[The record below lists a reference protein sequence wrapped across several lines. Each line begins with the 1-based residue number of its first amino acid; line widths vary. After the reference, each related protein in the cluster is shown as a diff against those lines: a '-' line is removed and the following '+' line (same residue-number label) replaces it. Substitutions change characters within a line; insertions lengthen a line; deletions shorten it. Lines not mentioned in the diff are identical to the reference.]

1 MAVTLSLFAGAG
13 AQFFTDS
20 GSVLTGGKIYSYTAG
35 TTTPQAVYTTSAGN
49 VAHTNPIILNAAGRV
64 ASGGEI
70 WVTSGVS
77 YKFLLKDSNDVLIAT
92 YDNISNSGDASF
104 IQYIPDAN
112 SLLAPG
118 PLTVKSALDQITDED
133 SGSSVVGFLQTGTSA
148 VSRTVQQKLNES
160 VSVKDFGATG
170 DGSTNDTVAIQAA
183 LNSGAKKIYAPAATY
198 KIFGTLTIPTGVCL
212 EGDGPEQTIFDG
224 SSTTYA
230 ALTSG
235 RHIQTAEGSYTA
247 LPALSVNPSKGATTL
262 TFGSAPSLQVND
274 VFLIYNP
281 TDFSYSGFRAEY
293 RAGEYLRVASVSGSV
308 VTLQG
313 TLADSYT
320 AAAVNMYRYDDMTTC
335 TLSNFKLIGLND
347 LSNAIF
353 GLNLISCVDSLVD
366 NVKVTNC
373 SYTSIGTQRCFNLSL
388 TNCTATEN
396 FANSASG
403 GEYGL
408 AIGNSH
414 IVHVIGGYYASFRH
428 GITTGGNTGIGR
440 VTNRYVIINGAH
452 ITGSNGSQVLDFHG
466 NTEYSTVSNCTID
479 GGFAG
484 GGDYLLLTG
493 NQIRANTANGQVA
506 MYMGEMRGLNITIS
520 NNIIENPNAST
531 TNSRGAFIDFGG
543 NNEAI
548 TTSTYKGGTINIFN
562 NLMTW
567 GLTATADCPI
577 IKIVNRGYA
586 ASSPIGVM
594 VKSNR
599 MTMINDGVYAGYVD
613 VRVFSATAVQWN
625 VVNVSEN
632 SMGRG
637 GILSLTNSTAANYS
651 VNYLYCHNNVS
662 DGTSVYPIVANQVK
676 ELGSIKGNTVTNG
689 EVYGIYFSGVS
700 SANRCKR
707 VHIMNNTTFDNFI
720 SITSSSTTNADIVCW
735 NASYAVVQSNAG
747 GSFNEY
753 LTVASN
759 TSFQL
764 GETITGGTSGSTA
777 IIAFKRSTNQ
787 IMITTT
793 GSGAFTVAETITGGT
808 SGATTTVSAEAY
820 TTAYRNSYKD
830 IDNLWQGQNV
840 GIRLSSDYVS
850 NVTTNTAIT

>member
-1 MAVTLSLFAGAG
+1 MTVNLSALAGAG
-13 AQFFTDS
+13 QQFFNDS
-20 GSVLTGGKIYSYTAG
+20 GVPLAGGKLYSYAAG
-35 TTTPQAVYTTSAGN
+35 TTTPQTTYTSASGAT
-49 VAHTNPIILNAAGRV
+49 AHSNPIVLNSAGRV
-64 ASGGEI
+64 ATGEI
-70 WVTSGVS
+70 WLTAGSN
-77 YKFLLKDSNDVLIAT
+77 YKFVLYTSTDVLIAT
-92 YDNISNSGDASF
+92 YDNITGINGTGIASNA
-104 IQYIPDAN
+104 INVQYDPA
-112 SLLAPG
+112 G
-118 PLTVKSALDQITDED
+118 
-133 SGSSVVGFLQTGTSA
+133 TGA
-148 VSRTVQQKLNES
+148 VATTVQAKLRET

-170 DGSTNDTVAIQAA
+170 NGSTNDTAAIQLA
-183 LNSGAKKIYAPAATY
+183 LNSGAKKVYAPAATY
-198 KIFGTLTIPTGVCL
+198 KILGTLTIPTGVSL

-235 RHIQTAEGSYTA
+235 RHIQTQEGSYTA
-247 LPALSVNPSKGATTL
+247 LPALSGNVVKGATTL
-262 TFGSAPSLQVND
+262 TFASAPSLQVND

-281 TDFSYSGFRAEY
+281 TDFSYSGWRDYY

-320 AAAVNMYRYDDMTTC
+320 AAAVSLYRYDGMTTC

-347 LSNAIF
+347 LSNAVF
-353 GLNLISCVDSLVD
+353 GLNLISCVDSLVE

-373 SYTSIGTQRCFNLSL
+373 SYTSIGTQRCFNISL

-396 FANSASG
+396 FAGSVSD

-414 IVHVIGGYYASFRH
+414 IVHVIGGYYASQRH
-428 GITTGGNTGIGR
+428 GITTGGNSGIGC
-440 VTNRYVIINGAH
+440 VTNRYVVINGAH
-452 ITGSNGSQVLDFHG
+452 ITGSNGLQVMDFHG
-466 NTEYSTVSNCTID
+466 NTEYSTVTNCTID

-484 GGDYLLLTG
+484 GGDYLLITG

-506 MYMGEMRGLNITIS
+506 MYMSEMRGLNITIS

-543 NNEAI
+543 NNDAI
-548 TTSTYKGGTINIFN
+548 TTSTYKGGTINVLN

-567 GLTATADCPI
+567 GLTATADCPT

-599 MTMINDGVYAGYVD
+599 MTMINDGVFAGYVETS
-613 VRVFSATAVQWN
+613 VISATAAQWN

-637 GILSLTNSTAANYS
+637 GVIFLRNSTAANYS
-651 VNYLYCHNNVS
+651 ANYLYCHNNVS
-662 DGTSVYPIVANQVK
+662 DGTSINQIAITQVK
-676 ELGSIKGNTVTNG
+676 ELASIKGNTISNG
-689 EVYGIYFSGVS
+689 EVYAISFSGVS
-700 SANRCKR
+700 DANRCKR

-720 SITSSSTTNADIVCW
+720 SRTSSSTTNADIICW
-735 NASYAVVQSNAG
+735 NANYAVVQSNAG

-777 IIAFKRSTNQ
+777 IIAFKRSTNE

-808 SGATTTVSAEAY
+808 SGATTTVSAEAF
-820 TTAYRNSYKD
+820 TTVYRNSYNN

-840 GIRLSSDYVS
+840 GIRTSSDYVN
-850 NVTTNTAIT
+850 NVTINTAIT

>member
-1 MAVTLSLFAGAG
+1 MAVNLSALAGAG
-13 AQFFTDS
+13 QQFFNDS
-20 GSVLTGGKIYSYTAG
+20 GVPLAGGKLYSYAAG
-35 TTTPQAVYTTSAGN
+35 TTTPQTTYTSASGAT
-49 VAHTNPIILNAAGRV
+49 AHSNPIVLNSAGRV
-64 ASGGEI
+64 ATGEI
-70 WVTSGVS
+70 WLTAGSN
-77 YKFLLKDSNDVLIAT
+77 YKFVLYTSTDVLIAT
-92 YDNISNSGDASF
+92 WDNITGINGTGITSN
-104 IQYIPDAN
+104 
-112 SLLAPG
+112 
-118 PLTVKSALDQITDED
+118 
-133 SGSSVVGFLQTGTSA
+133 A
-148 VSRTVQQKLNES
+148 VNVTYDPAGAGAVATTVQAKLRET
-160 VSVKDFGATG
+160 VSVKDFGAVG
-170 DGSTNDTVAIQAA
+170 NGSTNDTAAIQLA
-183 LNSGAKKIYAPAATY
+183 LNSGAKKVYAPAATY
-198 KIFGTLTIPTGVCL
+198 KILGTLTIPTGVCL

-235 RHIQTAEGSYTA
+235 QHIRTAEGSYTA
-247 LPALSVNPSKGATTL
+247 LPALSVSPSKGATTL
-262 TFGSAPSLQVND
+262 TFASAPSLQVND

-281 TDFSYSGFRAEY
+281 TDFSYSGWRDYY

-320 AAAVNMYRYDDMTTC
+320 TAAVSLYRYDGMTTC

-347 LSNAIF
+347 LSNAVF
-353 GLNLISCVDSLVD
+353 GLNLISCVDSLVE

-373 SYTSIGTQRCFNLSL
+373 SYASIVLDRCFNTSL

-396 FANSASG
+396 FATSASG

-408 AIGNSH
+408 SIGNSH

-428 GITTGGNTGIGR
+428 GITTGGGTGIGR
-440 VTNRYVIINGAH
+440 VTNRYLVINGAH
-452 ITGSNGSQVLDFHG
+452 ITGSNAAQVMDFHG
-466 NTEYSTVSNCTID
+466 NTEYSTVSNCTVD
-479 GGFAG
+479 GGFTG

-506 MYMGEMRGLNITIS
+506 MYMSEMRGLNITIS

-543 NNEAI
+543 NNTCIGTE
-548 TTSTYKGGTINIFN
+548 TYKGGTINILN

-567 GLTATADCPI
+567 GLTATVDCST

-586 ASSPIGVM
+586 ASSPIGVLI
-594 VKSNR
+594 KNNR
-599 MTMINDGVYAGYVD
+599 MTMTNDNVYAGYTD
-613 VRVFSATAVQWN
+613 VGVQSATATQWN

-637 GILSLTNSTAANYS
+637 GILALTNSTAANYS
-651 VNYLYCHNNVS
+651 SNYLYCHNNVS
-662 DGTSVYPIVANQVK
+662 DGTSVNQISITQVK
-676 ELGSIKGNTVTNG
+676 ELASIKGNTISNAETFA
-689 EVYGIYFSGVS
+689 ISFSGVS
-700 SANRCKR
+700 TSNRCKR

-720 SITSSSTTNADIVCW
+720 SITGSSVTNADIICW
-735 NASYAVVQSNAG
+735 NANYAVVQSNAG

-777 IIAFKRSTNQ
+777 KIAFKRSTNQ

-793 GSGAFTVAETITGGT
+793 GSGAFTVGETITGGT
-808 SGATTTVSAEAY
+808 SGATTTISAEAF
-820 TTAYRNSYKD
+820 TTMYRNSYNN

-840 GIRLSSDYVS
+840 GIRTSSDYVN

>member
-1 MAVTLSLFAGAG
+1 MWKFIFWLTLLWNTLMSKLTLNTIGSRYGSIDALNANFDAIETALENTLSRDGTAPNSMDSNLDMDNNSILNVNTVFTDKVRTNELYINDSLVVPTQLAQATNASVVQYTPAGTGAVT
-13 AQFFTDS
+13 T
-20 GSVLTGGKIYSYTAG
+20 
-35 TTTPQAVYTTSAGN
+35 
-49 VAHTNPIILNAAGRV
+49 
-64 ASGGEI
+64 
-70 WVTSGVS
+70 
-77 YKFLLKDSNDVLIAT
+77 
-92 YDNISNSGDASF
+92 
-104 IQYIPDAN
+104 
-112 SLLAPG
+112 
-118 PLTVKSALDQITDED
+118 
-133 SGSSVVGFLQTGTSA
+133 
-148 VSRTVQQKLNES
+148 TVQAKLRQS
-160 VSVKDFGATG
+160 VSVKDFGAVGNGTT
-170 DGSTNDTVAIQAA
+170 DDTAAIQLA
-183 LNSGAKKIYAPAATY
+183 LNSGAKNIYAPAATY
-198 KIFGTLTIPTGVCL
+198 KILGTLTIPTGVSL
-212 EGDGPEQTIFDG
+212 QGDGPEQTIFDG
-224 SSTTYA
+224 SATTYES
-230 ALTSG
+230 LTSG
-235 RHIQTAEGSYTA
+235 QHIRTAAGSYTA
-247 LPALSVNPSKGATTL
+247 LPALSVSPSKGATTL
-262 TFGSAPSLQVND
+262 TFASAPSLQVND

-281 TDFSYSGFRAEY
+281 TDYSYSGWRAEY

-320 AAAVNMYRYDDMTTC
+320 AAAVSMYRYDDMTTC

-347 LSNAIF
+347 LSNAVF

-373 SYTSIGTQRCFNLSL
+373 SYTSIGTERCFNLSL

-396 FANSASG
+396 FASSGSG

-414 IVHVIGGYYASFRH
+414 IVHVIGGYYASYRH
-428 GITTGGNTGIGR
+428 GITTGGTTGVGC
-440 VTNRYVIINGAH
+440 VTNRYVVVNGAH
-452 ITGSNGSQVLDFHG
+452 VTGSNGVQVMDFHG

-479 GGFAG
+479 GGFSG

-506 MYMGEMRGLNITIS
+506 MYMSEMRGLNITIS

-543 NNEAI
+543 NNDCIGTE
-548 TTSTYKGGTINIFN
+548 TYKGGTINILN

-567 GLTATADCPI
+567 GLTATADCPS

-599 MTMINDGVYAGYVD
+599 MTMINNNVYAGFVD
-613 VRVFSATAVQWN
+613 VTIDSSTASQWN
-625 VVNVSEN
+625 VINVSEN

-637 GILSLTNSTAANYS
+637 GVLYVLNQTTANYAA
-651 VNYLYCHNNVS
+651 NYLYCHNNVS
-662 DGTSVYPIVANQVK
+662 DGTSVIPIYASQIK
-676 ELGSIKGNTVTNG
+676 ELVSIKGNTISNG
-689 EVYGIYFSGVS
+689 EAYAIYFSGVS
-700 SANRCKR
+700 TSNRCKR

-720 SITSSSTTNADIVCW
+720 SRTGSSSTNADIICW

-747 GSFNEY
+747 GSFNKY

-759 TSFQL
+759 ASFQL

-777 IIAFKRSTNQ
+777 TIAYLRSTNE

-793 GSGAFTVAETITGGT
+793 ASGAFTVGETITGGT
-808 SGATTTVSAEAY
+808 SGATTTVSAEGF
-820 TTAYRNSYKD
+820 TTAYRNSYNN

-840 GIRLSSDYVS
+840 GIRTSSDYVN

>member
-1 MAVTLSLFAGAG
+1 MSALSISVPYPVF
-13 AQFFTDS
+13 S
-20 GSVLTGGKIYSYTAG
+20 GRDGLPLDNGYVWIGTANLY
-35 TTTPQAVYTTSAGN
+35 PI
-49 VAHTNPIILNAAGRV
+49 TNPIAVYFDEALTVQATQPLRTINGFISNAGTPAQVYVDAVSFSILVQDSKGTMVYNFPDG
-64 ASGGEI
+64 
-70 WVTSGVS
+70 TGVS
-77 YKFLLKDSNDVLIAT
+77 VNLDSCSVT
-92 YDNISNSGDASF
+92 YDPPFTGAVA
-104 IQYIPDAN
+104 YPVCEK
-112 SLLAPG
+112 L
-118 PLTVKSALDQITDED
+118 E
-133 SGSSVVGFLQTGTSA
+133 QT
-148 VSRTVQQKLNES
+148 

-170 DGSTNDTVAIQAA
+170 NGTTDDTAAIQLA
-183 LNSGAKKIYAPAATY
+183 LNSGAKKIYAPAGTY
-198 KIFGTLTIPTGVCL
+198 KILGTLTIPTGVCL
-212 EGDGPEQTIFDG
+212 DGDGPEQTIFDG

-230 ALTSG
+230 ALSSG
-235 RHIQTAEGSYTA
+235 RHIQTAEGSYTE
-247 LPALSVNPSKGATTL
+247 LPALSVSPSKGATTL
-262 TFGSAPSLQVND
+262 TFVSAPSLQVND

-281 TDFSYSGFRAEY
+281 TDYSYSGWRSYY
-293 RAGEYLRVASVSGSV
+293 RAGEYLRVARVSGSV

-320 AAAVNMYRYDDMTTC
+320 TAAVSLYRYDGMTTC

-347 LSNAIF
+347 LSNPVF
-353 GLNLISCVDSLVD
+353 GLNLISGVDSLVD

-373 SYTSIGTQRCFNLSL
+373 SYTSISAQRCFNISL

-408 AIGNSH
+408 TISNSH

-428 GITTGGNTGIGR
+428 GITTGGGTGIGR
-440 VTNRYVIINGAH
+440 VTCRYVVINGAH
-452 ITGSNGSQVLDFHG
+452 VTGANGVQVMDFHG
-466 NTEYSTVSNCTID
+466 NTEYSTISNCTID

-484 GGDYLLLTG
+484 GGDYILITG
-493 NQIRANTANGQVA
+493 NQVRANTANGQVA
-506 MYMGEMRGLNITIS
+506 MYMSEMRGLNITIS

-531 TNSRGAFIDFGG
+531 GNSRGAFIDFGG
-543 NNEAI
+543 NNESI
-548 TTSTYKGGTINIFN
+548 GTETYKGGTINILN

-567 GLTATADCPI
+567 GLTATADCAS

-594 VKSNR
+594 AKNNR
-599 MTMINDGVYAGYVD
+599 MTMINDNVFAGFINVS
-613 VRVFSATAVQWN
+613 VVSATAAQWN

-637 GILSLTNSTAANYS
+637 GILSLNNSTAANYS
-651 VNYLYCHNNVS
+651 ANYLYCHNNVS
-662 DGTSVYPIVANQVK
+662 DGTSVYPIVATQVK

-689 EVYGIYFSGVS
+689 EAYGILFSGVS
-700 SANRCKR
+700 DANRCKR

-720 SITSSSTTNADIVCW
+720 SRTGSSTSNADIVCQ
-735 NASYAVVQSNAG
+735 NVSYAVVQSNAG

-777 IIAFKRSTNQ
+777 IIAFKRSTNE

-808 SGATTTVSAEAY
+808 SGATTTVSVY
-820 TTAYRNSYKD
+820 HGVQK
-830 IDNLWQGQNV
+830 LVQQH
-840 GIRLSSDYVS
+840 
-850 NVTTNTAIT
+850 